1 MSDSP
6 NGTTPRPEYTV
17 YCAPVVIFTKDDAEK
32 LASFVPVKTKHG
44 NQNIILVALGAT
56 PETIKHGIAEAF
68 VVHHACDD
76 ITKKERVIAQ
86 WKITCPILPLQF
98 HGGSAH
104 IFRIHLDDMVAP
116 GSLPPEKAPAPADHE
131 AIPDD
136 LRAGNVKVP
145 EAMEVASPKL
155 TA

>member
-1 MSDSP
+1 MSESS
-6 NGTTPRPEYTV
+6 NGTTPHPEYTV

-116 GSLPPEKAPAPADHE
+116 GSLPPPKEPVPPDHGVAPEDPRAKNAK
-131 AIPDD
+131 IPSDIT
-136 LRAGNVKVP
+136 
-145 EAMEVASPKL
+145 VATSQF
-155 TA
+155 TD